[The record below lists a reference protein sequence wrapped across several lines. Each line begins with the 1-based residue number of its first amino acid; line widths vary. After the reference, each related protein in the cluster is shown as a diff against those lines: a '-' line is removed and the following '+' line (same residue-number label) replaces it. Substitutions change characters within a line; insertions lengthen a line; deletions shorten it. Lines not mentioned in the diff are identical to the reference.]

1 MALTTLSV
9 LYEDNHL
16 LAVVKPAG
24 LPTMGTA
31 ANRSSLV
38 TWARD
43 YLKRKYHKPGN
54 VYVGVVSRVDSLVTG
69 VVVLARTSKAAARLA
84 EQFRSGTVR
93 KTYWALVEGTPE
105 PAAGTCLDWLRKDER
120 QQRMQVVRPHVPG
133 AKEARLEYRILQRLG
148 RTTLIE
154 VSLATGRKHQIRLQL
169 AHRGHPIVGDRKYG
183 ATAPFAA
190 GIGLHSRELELLHP
204 VGQKPL
210 RLVAPLPDTW
220 RDHGVRDAPP

>member
-1 MALTTLSV
+1 MAETTLPV

-16 LAVVKPAG
+16 LAVAKPAG

-31 ANRSSLV
+31 ADRSSLV

-54 VYVGVVSRVDSLVTG
+54 VYVGVVSRVDALVTG

-93 KTYWALVEGTPE
+93 KTYWALVEGALE
-105 PAAGTCLDWLRKDER
+105 PAAATCLDWLRKDER
-120 QQRMQVVRPHVPG
+120 HQRMQVARPHAPG

-183 ATAPFAA
+183 ATTPFAA

-210 RLVAPLPDTW
+210 RLVAPLPGSW
-220 RDHGVRDAPP
+220 RDYGVRDAPP